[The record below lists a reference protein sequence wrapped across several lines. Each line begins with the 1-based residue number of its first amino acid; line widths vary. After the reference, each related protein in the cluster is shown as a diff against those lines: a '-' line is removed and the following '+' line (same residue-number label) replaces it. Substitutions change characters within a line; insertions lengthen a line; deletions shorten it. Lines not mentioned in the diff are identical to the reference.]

1 MLKKNSNFSLVSGWL
16 LVAFGLM
23 VSAPLHA
30 ATTIKRTT
38 GYDYD
43 VTTGRLLKEVTE
55 PTDGKLCSVKA
66 FQEPDIHGRP
76 KKTVVRNC
84 SSANANQTSGA
95 PAEPAALA
103 VGSLELF
110 DDRVTQVSLATDPR
124 WISQT
129 TNALSQT
136 VSFVYDDKL
145 PVPVRQTDENN
156 LDTVW
161 SYDALGRKV
170 KQIQADDTG
179 VSWSYQYCS
188 GFNGGTLSC
197 PTVGGAAAVYAVTS
211 HAVKASGMGAS
222 PRKILATTTFTQ
234 TGAYTRTYFDALNR
248 EIRQE
253 VQGFD
258 GNNVT
263 SKLVYVDT
271 HRDKYGDVVKKS
283 RPYYAGELPAYIE
296 TDYDRLHRPTA
307 VRQRVGGNAVA
318 TTTYSYNGLVTTI
331 TDPVTPGSTSGSSR
345 VITRNLAGLE
355 ASVRDAKGGTI
366 SHKYDPFAN
375 RVETTD
381 PASNVVSTKYNIL
394 GYKTQSNDPD
404 LGVWTYKVDALGQ
417 LKEQTNANSKLA
429 KLSYDKLGRVIKR
442 EDDSLV
448 SDWAYDS
455 CTNGKGKLCES
466 KVSGFVKTYAFDS
479 YGRPSTMTVSVGVT
493 SPKQYVAKTEYDAN
507 GRISKLTYPGQA
519 AGAEQIVQN
528 NYSTLGYL
536 VSVQDQRAAGSKLVL
551 WSAKSMD
558 AAGHFTKFSYGN
570 GVETNTTYYEDGR
583 MWTRGAGV
591 LNASLVND
599 NKVQNFTHT
608 YDNVGNLVTRLD
620 SAVGGVS
627 ADYKYDEL
635 YRLLAE
641 KRTGGNLSAEQNLAW
656 TYNAIGNIQTRTEGS
671 QVDTYNYN
679 SSGSGSLRPHAV
691 ANVGGVVNGRVN
703 PSYEYDAN
711 GNMLS
716 GAGRTIT
723 WTSFN
728 KPNVMSTDAGV
739 QLTYTYDAD
748 HQRATERYQLN
759 GVDQRTTTY
768 ISALY
773 EEETGPTGTV
783 KKYFVPT
790 PVGNVAMIVN
800 QGTSWKTQYWHKDHL
815 ASNTVVTNE
824 AGAVVERLSYDPFG
838 KRRYSTGETDANG
851 NLTGINTDRG
861 YTEHE
866 HVDELGLINMNAR
879 FYDPALGRFI
889 SADTLIPNTSGTQD
903 YNRYAYVLNN
913 PFAYSDPTG
922 HAPVI
927 VNDSDLSNASVDAA
941 LRFDFVTGHL
951 GVGDAVKMSQR
962 ITSNKISYG
971 SVNGNGSLSANISTF
986 DLSVGGTPTSLQSES
1001 ISLSS
1006 YDKFRAQSKIGLGI
1020 AGAVPF
1026 FGLVPDVVD
1035 MVWTYGEY
1043 FAGKADKLDL
1053 TLATGSVVATVLPG
1067 TVDVGFAGAKTARAM
1082 SALDAAKG
1090 VGKLPGPATDRAGNQ
1105 IGRIV
1110 VDSRGNAMIEPVG
1123 GRTVSAGKGG
1133 VDTHTLYPNGSNY
1146 QRLNPQGHGNNPT
1159 PHGHGHAPGTGPGMK
1174 GQGSSL
1180 DVNGNVVPWNSPAA
1194 HWPIY

>member
-1 MLKKNSNFSLVSGWL
+1 MLKKSSNSSLVSGL
-16 LVAFGLM
+16 LMVAFGVLAH
-23 VSAPLHA
+23 APLYA

-66 FQEPDIHGRP
+66 FQEPDVHGRP

-84 SSANANQTSGA
+84 SSTNANQTTGA

-103 VGSLELF
+103 GGALELF
-110 DDRVTQVSLATDPR
+110 DDRVTQVSIATDPR
-124 WISQT
+124 WIDQT

-136 VSFVYDDKL
+136 VSMAYDDKL
-145 PVPVRQTDENN
+145 PLPIRQTDANS

-161 SYDALGRKV
+161 SYDTLGRKA

-179 VSWSYQYCS
+179 VSWAYDYCS

-197 PTVGGAAAVYAVTS
+197 PTVGGAAAVYTVTTQ
-211 HAVKASGMGAS
+211 AVKASGMGTS
-222 PRKILATTTFTQ
+222 PRRILSTTTFTK

-263 SKLVYVDT
+263 SKLVYMDT

-283 RPYYAGELPAYIE
+283 RPYYAGDVPAYTE

-307 VRQRVGGNAVA
+307 VRQKIGGNAVA

-331 TDPVTPGSTSGSSR
+331 TDPVTPGSAAGSSR

-355 ASVRDAKGGTI
+355 ASVRDAKNGAI

-394 GYKTQSNDPD
+394 GHKTQSNDPD

-417 LKEQTNANSKLA
+417 LKEQTNANSKVA

-442 EDDSLV
+442 EEDSLV
-448 SDWAYDS
+448 SDWTYDS
-455 CTNGKGKLCES
+455 CTNGRGRLCES

-493 SPKQYVAKTEYDAN
+493 SPKLYVAKTEYDAN
-507 GRISKLTYPGQA
+507 GRINKLTYPGQV

-570 GVETNTTYYEDGR
+570 DVETNTTYYEDGR
-583 MWTRGAGV
+583 MWTRNAGV

-599 NKVQNFTHT
+599 NRVQNFTHS
-608 YDNVGNLVTRLD
+608 YDNVGNLITRLD

-627 ADYKYDEL
+627 TDYKYDEL
-635 YRLLAE
+635 YRLLGE

-656 TYNAIGNIQTRTEGS
+656 TYNAIGNIQTRNENS
-671 QVDTYNYN
+671 RVDTYNYN
-679 SSGSGSLRPHAV
+679 SSGIGSLRPHAV
-691 ANVGGVVNGRVN
+691 ANVGGVVNGRVK

-728 KPNVMSTDAGV
+728 KPNALSTDAGF

-748 HQRATERYQLN
+748 HHRATERYQVN

-773 EEETGPTGTV
+773 EEETGPNGTV

-800 QGTSWKTQYWHKDHL
+800 QGANWKTQYWHKDHL

-824 AGAVVERLSYDPFG
+824 GGVVVERLSYDPFG
-838 KRRYSTGETDANG
+838 KRRHSTGETDATG

-879 FYDPALGRFI
+879 FYDPALGHFI
-889 SADTLIPNTSGTQD
+889 SADTLIPNASGTQD

-913 PFAYSDPTG
+913 PFAYTDPTG
-922 HAPVI
+922 HAPTLDIGSASLSDYDLSAVSVRDGI
-927 VNDSDLSNASVDAA
+927 PAEFGLMGFDSIRNSGVSGQKNLSFGAPLGNSSQKADASFRDVVGEEILSMASTLQASGGRSFTDDILGVWTNAKRHASIAANQTGNLIALLGLFYIEKVNDPVVSAVSGYNYMTEGQYL
-941 LRFDFVTGHL
+941 L
-951 GVGDAVKMSQR
+951 GA
-962 ITSNKISYG
+962 
-971 SVNGNGSLSANISTF
+971 
-986 DLSVGGTPTSLQSES
+986 
-1001 ISLSS
+1001 ISLV
-1006 YDKFRAQSKIGLGI
+1006 DILPQGRVAKLGH
-1020 AGAVPF
+1020 
-1026 FGLVPDVVD
+1026 VD
-1035 MVWTYGEY
+1035 EM
-1043 FAGKADKLDL
+1043 F
-1053 TLATGSVVATVLPG
+1053 
-1067 TVDVGFAGAKTARAM
+1067 
-1082 SALDAAKG
+1082 DAAKRAAPPNLSP
-1090 VGKLPGPATDRAGNQ
+1090 VGAGRSGAFNGAKRQAGIPTSQQPSRVLPN
-1105 IGRIV
+1105 
-1110 VDSRGNAMIEPVG
+1110 VDKRGNAQP
-1123 GRTVSAGKGG
+1123 GRIYEYEV
-1133 VDTHTLYPNGSNY
+1133 P
-1146 QRLNPQGHGNNPT
+1146 
-1159 PHGHGHAPGTGPGMK
+1159 APGGGTKTVRIRDDAGGHNFGPGDA
-1174 GQGSSL
+1174 QNRGSHFNDPS
-1180 DVNGNVVPWNSPAA
+1180 GN
-1194 HWPIY
+1194 HYDY